1 MILSDDISNNNN
13 NTEEI
18 GDLANDNDAHYS
30 L

>member
-1 MILSDDISNNNN
+1 MILSDDISNNN